1 MLSRIQRKGKPC
13 ALLVGMQSGIAIM
26 ETLWRLLKKFK
37 IQLFYDPAIPLMGIN
52 PKETKPLS

>member
-26 ETLWRLLKKFK
+26 ETLWRFLKKFK

>member
-13 ALLVGMQSGIAIM
+13 ALLVGMQTGIAIM

-37 IQLFYDPAIPLMGIN
+37 IELFYDPAIPRFGIN

>member
-13 ALLVGMQSGIAIM
+13 ALLVGMQTGIAIM

-37 IQLFYDPAIPLMGIN
+37 IELFYDPAIPLLGIN